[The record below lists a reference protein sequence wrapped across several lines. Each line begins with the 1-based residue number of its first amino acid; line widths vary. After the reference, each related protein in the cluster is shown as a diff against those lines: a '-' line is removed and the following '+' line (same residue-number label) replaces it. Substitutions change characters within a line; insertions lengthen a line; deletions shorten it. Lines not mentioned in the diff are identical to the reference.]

1 MAPPPSPEIVTH
13 AGAVAGAALTAVVV
27 AFAAYSRRRP
37 QLCTAC
43 AGEGGF
49 PCFVC
54 DGSGEQPAAPGGGL
68 GRPRTPPKCKGC
80 LGRGKM
86 LCRGCGGTGYVKDF
100 VG

>member
-1 MAPPPSPEIVTH
+1 MPNPTPELITH
-13 AGAVAGAALTAVVV
+13 AGAAAGAAVTACVV

-37 QLCTAC
+37 QLCSAC
-43 AGEGGF
+43 SGAGGF

-54 DGSGEQPAAPGGGL
+54 EGTGEQPPVAGGGL

-100 VG
+100 IG